1 MLDVVNSDRKE
12 SGAKGDE
19 MKADTAERNES
30 QGFVDRA
37 ILSLEDCGEALGRI
51 SASCCIPQR
60 SNQMA
65 GAFDNL
71 QKSLFELQHGQKS
84 RDTLPGCMENIVECG
99 SRIGKLYVTC
109 CTETRE
115 PLYQLI
121 LKELNEAH
129 GNVGR
134 ILGQSH

>member
-1 MLDVVNSDRKE
+1 MLDVVNSNRKE
-12 SGAKGDE
+12 SRAKGDK
-19 MKADTAERNES
+19 MKADTTEKNQA
-30 QGFVDRA
+30 QDFVDRA
-37 ILSLEDCGEALGRI
+37 IRSLENCGEALGRI

-71 QKSLFELQHGQKS
+71 QKSLSELQHGPKS
-84 RDTLPGCMENIVECG
+84 RDTLPGCLENIVECG

-115 PLYQLI
+115 PLYQQI